1 MVDLNTF
8 DRIWSSRQILEDSFA
23 GDRDDKILIDIE
35 RDLSSQLI
43 YYEMYLY
50 DDPDRPLRDDIWRLA
65 KLHDYGYFDRTEA
78 RNRLDTVYTRETL
91 TALKPLMARYKESV
105 SQKTW
110 DRYFQTL
117 DIRAY
122 LILGLSL
129 LAMSLGLSFV
139 SVEAARRHAPLP

>member
-23 GDRDDKILIDIE
+23 GDRNDEILIDIE

-43 YYEMYLY
+43 YYKMYLY
-50 DDPDRPLRDDIWRLA
+50 DDADRPLRDDIWRLA
-65 KLHDYGYFDRTEA
+65 KLDDYGYFDRIEG
-78 RNRLDTVYTRETL
+78 RNRLDTVYTPETL
-91 TALKPLMARYKESV
+91 TALEPLLTRYRECV

-129 LAMSLGLSFV
+129 LAMSLGLSFL
-139 SVEAARRHAPLP
+139 SVEVARRHALHP